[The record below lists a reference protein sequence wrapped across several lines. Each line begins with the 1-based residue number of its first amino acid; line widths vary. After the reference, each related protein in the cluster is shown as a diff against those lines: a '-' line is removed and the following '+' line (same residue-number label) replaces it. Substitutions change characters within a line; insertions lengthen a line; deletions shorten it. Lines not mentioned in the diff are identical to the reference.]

1 MFNNIKLT
9 DSSVLKNPPIL
20 KPIPNLNR
28 VTTDIVTLC
37 MMIIF
42 IEILLALAAERRFA
56 WSSSTYDNR
65 AIVRFILSGD
75 RIHIFNGNYEIY
87 ILMIIF

>member
-56 WSSSTYDNR
+56 
-65 AIVRFILSGD
+65 
-75 RIHIFNGNYEIY
+75 
-87 ILMIIF
+87 